1 VGTEHVLLG
10 LLGVEDGVAARTLAK
25 LGVEQHRFRERVEEI
40 VGRGTGTPSGQI
52 PFTPRAK
59 KVIELALREALELR
73 HDYIGTE
80 HLLLAVVKEGEGV
93 AAGVLREQ
101 ELEEP
106 QVREVV
112 LALLAGEP
120 KSPSQRI
127 PEAGAATMQFAPTAS
142 AEEPSYLAV
151 DLEGG
156 ADDWTQRLNAL
167 ADEGWEVV
175 SLQQLDSGTRAVL
188 RRAA

>member
-1 VGTEHVLLG
+1 MFERFSDSARAAVVGAQTEARALG
-10 LLGVEDGVAARTLAK
+10 HGW
-25 LGVEQHRFRERVEEI
+25 
-40 VGRGTGTPSGQI
+40 
-52 PFTPRAK
+52 
-59 KVIELALREALELR
+59 
-73 HDYIGTE
+73 IGTE

-93 AAGVLREQ
+93 AASVLREQ

-120 KSPSQRI
+120 KSPSQRVS
-127 PEAGAATMQFAPTAS
+127 EAGAATMQFAPTAS
-142 AEEPSYLAV
+142 VEEPSYLAV

-156 ADDWTQRLNAL
+156 ADDWTERLNAL